1 MPGSALMRAASALA
15 IASTT
20 SFSRVPRLPD
30 APGSTPPWP
39 ASTAIT
45 MSRPESLGACAGRM
59 ATGAAGAAGVT
70 ATIFGDAVRGAD
82 PAMSSTRR

>member
-30 APGSTPPWP
+30 APGID
-39 ASTAIT
+39 AAMAGID
-45 MSRPESLGACAGRM
+45 GDHDVAAGIAGRM
-59 ATGAAGAAGVT
+59 RGTNGHRRRGNRRRDGDHVSATAARSA
-70 ATIFGDAVRGAD
+70 
-82 PAMSSTRR
+82 